1 MLSNINIEEVIKIC
15 SKRPHERTVP
25 DICYLEDL
33 TKSLKVFKNIIETNG
48 PSSHF
53 LCCKFLKYQYCEIGE
68 YLFKLGD
75 TGTRFYIIMEG
86 IVGVEVQMTNP
97 KGESHMVEVTSLN
110 SGSSFGEL
118 ALENNK
124 PRAASIRCRTK
135 SHFIYLEK
143 SDYERLVSRMIIEK
157 RASLVNFLQALPLFK
172 GYTKGKLTKLTYI
185 FREKTYNKGQYVYS
199 EGEISEEIFIVKD
212 GEFEIYK
219 PIKKHQARTFAD
231 HHGVLKN
238 KVKKV
243 QNLGR
248 GEIFGE
254 TEVFWDCK
262 RVYSCKCSH
271 GPSCVFAV
279 NKIEF
284 FKNVQDEET
293 LELFRK
299 QMAAKEKAIHKRV
312 EILEKIEEDIT
323 SYNKNAEIHS
333 IKAKTNI
340 DNENLEIPVLNSTK
354 ASFGQS
360 LHPIHKKHVSEIFL
374 TKALPHNYRSGSQL
388 PELNTLNQSQK
399 KLPKPLIFISP
410 TIKLRLN
417 KNKYLPRPLNDKLF
431 ESEVHFNVY
440 SFKH

>member
-1 MLSNINIEEVIKIC
+1 MLNNLNIQEVIKIC
-15 SKRPHERTVP
+15 SKRPYERTVP
-25 DICYLEDL
+25 EICYLEDL

-53 LCCKFLKYQYCEIGE
+53 LCCKFLRYQYGEVGE

-75 TGTRFYIIMEG
+75 IGTRFYIIMEG
-86 IVGVEVQMTNP
+86 TVGVEVPMANP
-97 KGESHMVEVTSLN
+97 KGEYHMVEVTSLN

-118 ALENNK
+118 ALESSK

-135 SHFIYLEK
+135 SHFMYLEK

-157 RASLVNFLQALPLFK
+157 RAGLVNFLQALPLFK

-199 EGEISEEIFIVKD
+199 EGEEAEEMFIVKD
-212 GEFEIYK
+212 GEFEMYR
-219 PIKKHQARTFAD
+219 PIKKHQARSHAD
-231 HHGVLKN
+231 HRGVLKN

-271 GPSCVFAV
+271 GPSCVLAV
-279 NKIEF
+279 NKLEF

-323 SYNKNAEIHS
+323 SYNNDTEFHS
-333 IKAKTNI
+333 IDLKANI
-340 DNENLEIPVLNSTK
+340 DNEAFEMPALNSTK
-354 ASFGQS
+354 ASLGLS
-360 LHPIHKKHVSEIFL
+360 LRPNHKKHRSEIFL
-374 TKALPHNYRSGSQL
+374 SKALPQHCRSGSQL
-388 PELNTLNQSQK
+388 PELNTLSQSQK
-399 KLPKPLIFISP
+399 KPAKPLIFISP
-410 TIKLRLN
+410 TTKLRLN
-417 KNKYLPRPLNDKLF
+417 KIKYLPRPLNDKLF
-431 ESEVHFNVY
+431 ESEVHFSVY